1 MTLEDLQGYR
11 DLATPEIEKLETQ
24 FKELA
29 FLECHNWVK
38 PEPEK
43 RKPTKIV
50 VKQVAGAMKKP
61 VTKGASKFRQFLAQK
76 TKQEQ
81 AEVRS
86 SHSEPPKTLEIFT
99 GRAAGND
106 SEFQLFDG
114 GGGCSSTSEPQPGD
128 PLAESPR

>member
-1 MTLEDLQGYR
+1 VTTLKDLQGYW
-11 DLATPEIEKLETQ
+11 DLITPEIEKLETQ

-29 FLECHNWVK
+29 FLQCIWVK
-38 PEPEK
+38 PELEK
-43 RKPTKIV
+43 RKPTKII
-50 VKQVAGAMKKP
+50 VKQAAGAMKKL

-76 TKQEQ
+76 KKQEQ

-99 GRAAGND
+99 GRAAGNH

-114 GGGCSSTSEPQPGD
+114 GFFHIRTPTRRSAS
-128 PLAESPR
+128 

>member
-1 MTLEDLQGYR
+1 MTTLKDLQGYW
-11 DLATPEIEKLETQ
+11 DLITPEIEKLETQ

-29 FLECHNWVK
+29 FLEHIWVK
-38 PEPEK
+38 PELEK
-43 RKPTKIV
+43 RKLTKII
-50 VKQVAGAMKKP
+50 VKQAAGAMKKP
-61 VTKGASKFRQFLAQK
+61 VTKGASKFHQFLAQK

-114 GGGCSSTSEPQPGD
+114 GLFHIRTPTRRSAS
-128 PLAESPR
+128 